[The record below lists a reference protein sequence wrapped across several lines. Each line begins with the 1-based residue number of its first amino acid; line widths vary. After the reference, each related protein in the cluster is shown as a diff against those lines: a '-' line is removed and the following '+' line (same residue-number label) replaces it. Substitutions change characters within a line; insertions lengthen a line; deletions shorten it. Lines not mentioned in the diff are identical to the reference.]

1 VTGKPVLVTAGAVSL
16 SASAD
21 GSLLYMEGA
30 DEGGLH
36 QFVWVDRAGK
46 VIETVGEPRPGLE
59 DAELSPDGRRLAF
72 TTTSN
77 ETGDDIWV
85 RDLARGIDTRLTFD
99 PGTETDPRWIDSSQ
113 LSYVE
118 ATAARSRIYTMQP
131 DGSGGKRL
139 LASEAGVGIQ
149 QALLAPDGASAVRI
163 IDVGGHKKLRSASVQ
178 PDGVLG
184 PPQEFLQFQPEPD
197 IGDAR
202 LSPDGRLLAYATD
215 DPGQPEAFLTRFP
228 SGQGRWQVSQ
238 EGARRVR
245 WAAQTGAL
253 YYIAG
258 GGPSRRALVEVKVD
272 AGQDPPIGT
281 PTRLFD
287 IDPKWLRFGEMPY
300 DVTPDGSR
308 FLMAREAAGGE
319 KRPGRMILVQNWEAG
334 LAKTP

>member
-1 VTGKPVLVTAGAVSL
+1 
-16 SASAD
+16 
-21 GSLLYMEGA
+21 M
-30 DEGGLH
+30 
-36 QFVWVDRAGK
+36 
-46 VIETVGEPRPGLE
+46 
-59 DAELSPDGRRLAF
+59 AF

-99 PGTETDPRWIDSSQ
+99 PGTETDPRWIDSSR

-118 ATAARSRIYTMQP
+118 ATAARSRIFAVQP

-139 LASEAGVGIQ
+139 LASEVGVGIQ

-215 DPGQPEAFLTRFP
+215 DPGPARGVPHALSLGPGPLAGQP
-228 SGQGRWQVSQ
+228 GGRAPRRAGPRGPGRSTTSPAA
-238 EGARRVR
+238 ARRAAR
-245 WAAQTGAL
+245 W
-253 YYIAG
+253 
-258 GGPSRRALVEVKVD
+258 SR
-272 AGQDPPIGT
+272 
-281 PTRLFD
+281 
-287 IDPKWLRFGEMPY
+287 
-300 DVTPDGSR
+300 
-308 FLMAREAAGGE
+308 
-319 KRPGRMILVQNWEAG
+319 
-334 LAKTP
+334 